1 MKSLTNKPITLRP
14 FKPSHI
20 RPRPVEFQFDPTI
33 PKLWFCGSSITTHLL
48 NGTNLFLP
56 AFEGYMVRAMQS
68 QIPYLQDAPLRSQ
81 LGGLLGQE
89 LHHSQ
94 AHQQYLE
101 VLRQQGYRFEAY
113 LGGITYFFNC
123 VMPRLG
129 MGFQL
134 ATIAGFEHM
143 TASLAEISLHH
154 NILEQMHPT
163 MQALW
168 EWHAAEELEHKEVA
182 FDLFQARGGAYWQ
195 RVMGG
200 VLGVF
205 VVIGLMMAGMLLL
218 AAQDAKF
225 LSFKTLSD
233 LNQLLFTK
241 YRLIL
246 RSLQRIIPY
255 FHPRFHPSQVDTHS
269 FGEKA
274 IARLTRAEG
283 R

>member
-1 MKSLTNKPITLRP
+1 MKSLINKQLILRP
-14 FKPSHI
+14 FNPSHI
-20 RPRPVEFQFDPTI
+20 RPRPVQFQFDSTI
-33 PKLWFCGSSITTHLL
+33 PKLWFCDSSITTHLL

-56 AFEGYMVRAMQS
+56 AFEAYMVGTMQS
-68 QIPYLQDAPLRSQ
+68 QISYLQDAALRSK

-89 LHHSQ
+89 LHHSH

-101 VLRQQGYRFEAY
+101 VLRQQGYRFEVY
-113 LGGITYFFNC
+113 LSGVTYFFNR

-154 NILEQMHPT
+154 NMLEQAHPT

-182 FDLFQARGGAYWQ
+182 FDLFQSTGGTYWQ
-195 RVMGG
+195 RLVGG
-200 VLGVF
+200 TFGVA
-205 VVIGLMMAGMLLL
+205 VVIGLMTAGMLLL
-218 AAQDAKF
+218 AAQDAGF

-233 LNQLLFTK
+233 LNRLLFTK
-241 YRLIL
+241 YRLFP
-246 RSLQRIIPY
+246 RSLQRIIPF
-255 FHPRFHPSQVDTHS
+255 FHPNFHPSQRDTHS
-269 FGEKA
+269 YGEGTGLL
-274 IARLTRAEG
+274 RSDV
-283 R
+283 